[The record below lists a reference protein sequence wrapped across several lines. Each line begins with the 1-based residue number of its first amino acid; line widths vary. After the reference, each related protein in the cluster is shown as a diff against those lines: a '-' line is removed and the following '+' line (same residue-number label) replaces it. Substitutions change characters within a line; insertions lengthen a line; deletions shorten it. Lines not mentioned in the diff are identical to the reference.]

1 MNAKDLKV
9 KIYADGANIEDM
21 LKAEAG
27 GFVTGF
33 TTNPSLMK
41 QAGVTDYNEFAK
53 EALSKLKYSIS
64 FEVFADDLETME
76 KEAEIINNFGENV
89 YIKIPIINTKGE
101 STTPLIKKLSEKGYK
116 LNITAILT
124 IDQVKETVEAFAE
137 GTSNLVSVF
146 AGRIADAG
154 FDPIP
159 IMKEARKICD
169 TKSGSKLLWA
179 STRELYNI
187 VQADELGVDIITV
200 PPTIISKLSG
210 MGKDLFEISLDTV
223 KTFAKDIA
231 ASGLSIKE

>member
-1 MNAKDLKV
+1 MNPKDLKV
-9 KIYADGANIEDM
+9 KIYSDGANIEDM
-21 LKAEAG
+21 LKVEQG

-41 QAGVTDYNEFAK
+41 AAGVKDYNEFAK
-53 EALSKLKYSIS
+53 EALSKLKYPIS

-76 KEAEIINNFGENV
+76 SEAEIINSFGNNV

-101 STTPLIKKLSEKGYK
+101 STKELIKKLSEKGYK

-124 IDQVKETVEAFAE
+124 IDQVKETVEAFSE

-154 FDPIP
+154 YDPLP

-169 TKSGSKLLWA
+169 TKKGTELLWA
-179 STRELYNI
+179 STREVYNI
-187 VQADELGVDIITV
+187 VQADEIGADIITV
-200 PPTIISKLSG
+200 PPSIISKLSG
-210 MGKDLFEISLDTV
+210 MGKDLFEVSLDTV
-223 KTFAKDIA
+223 KTFAKDIS
-231 ASGLSIKE
+231 ASGLSIK

>member
-1 MNAKDLKV
+1 MNVKDLKV

-41 QAGVTDYNEFAK
+41 QAGVKNYNEFAK
-53 EALSKLKYSIS
+53 EALTKLKYPIS

-76 KEAEIINNFGENV
+76 KEAEIINSFGENV

-101 STTPLIKKLSEKGYK
+101 STKELIKKLSAKGYK

-124 IDQVKETVEAFAE
+124 IDQVKDTVEAFAE

-154 FDPIP
+154 FDPLP

-169 TKSGSKLLWA
+169 TKQGTELLWA
-179 STRELYNI
+179 STRELYNVI
-187 VQADELGVDIITV
+187 QADEIGADIITA
-200 PPTIISKLSG
+200 PPAVISKLGG

-223 KTFAKDIA
+223 KTFAKDIE
-231 ASGLSIKE
+231 ASGLSIR

>member
-1 MNAKDLKV
+1 MKV

-27 GFVTGF
+27 GFITGF

-76 KEAEIINNFGENV
+76 KEAEIINSLGEDV

-101 STTPLIKKLSEKGYK
+101 STAPLIKKLSQKGYK

-124 IDQVKETVEAFAE
+124 IDQVRETVEAFAE

-146 AGRIADAG
+146 AGRMADAG

-159 IMKEARKICD
+159 TMKEARKICD
-169 TKSGSKLLWA
+169 TKPGSELLWA
-179 STRELYNI
+179 STRELYKI
-187 VQADELGVDIITV
+187 VQANEIGADIVTA
-200 PPTIISKLSG
+200 PPAIISKLPE
-210 MGKDLFEISLDTV
+210 MGKDLFEISVDTV
-223 KTFAKDIA
+223 KTFANDIA
-231 ASGLSIKE
+231 ASGLTIKG